1 MNGKAALYLGFNK
14 IMKEKDFSLISISEI
29 VKEAGINRNTFYYHF
44 KDINEFVKAFLEDEI
59 MNTVREKIKKNQFNE
74 GFLLLVDYSETHKE
88 LMRNILDHPETLDI
102 LVKILHNDI
111 RMDVVKILNDYQSF
125 LHLNLPEKFITFF
138 SHNIV
143 EEYMAAP
150 KEIVYDGVEGK
161 LLKKVFYLYADSI
174 PDKLLKVSSI
184 DFNN

>member
-1 MNGKAALYLGFNK
+1 MDG
-14 IMKEKDFSLISISEI
+14 
-29 VKEAGINRNTFYYHF
+29 VK
-44 KDINEFVKAFLEDEI
+44 V
-59 MNTVREKIKKNQFNE
+59 
-74 GFLLLVDYSETHKE
+74 
-88 LMRNILDHPETLDI
+88 
-102 LVKILHNDI
+102 
-111 RMDVVKILNDYQSF
+111 LNDYQSF

-161 LLKKVFYLYADSI
+161 LLKKVFYLFADAI
-174 PDKLLKVSSI
+174 PDKFLKVSSI